1 MMKKFLIVTNMIKD
15 PQFELTDRIIAYIE
29 NKGGSCKK
37 VIRNQEGRDE
47 NFSDC
52 SEMDCVIVLGG
63 DGTILQVAREL
74 AGSGLPILGVN
85 AGTLGFLA
93 ETDPDMVE
101 ASIDRVMAGDYELSR
116 RMMLNGIVSGEA
128 GNSHVMPSALND
140 FTISRSGELQI
151 INFSVYVNGAL
162 LYEFNAD
169 GIIVAT
175 PTGSTGYNMS
185 AGGPIVEPE
194 AKMLILT
201 PICAHTLNSRS
212 IVLSADDVVE
222 VRIGDGRDGRQLFV
236 SANSDGNDAYKMK
249 TGDRITITCSEDM
262 ASIVKLNKDSFLQT
276 LNRKLV

>member
-1 MMKKFLIVTNMIKD
+1 MKKFLIVTNKVKD
-15 PQFELTDRIIAYIE
+15 SQFELTDKIASYIE
-29 NKGGSCKK
+29 KKGGTCKR
-37 VIRNQEGRDE
+37 VVRNNEGKDDSLDE
-47 NFSDC
+47 YDD
-52 SEMDCVIVLGG
+52 MDCVIVLGG
-63 DGTILQVAREL
+63 DGTILQVARDL

-93 ETDPDMVE
+93 ETDPDN
-101 ASIDRVMAGDYELSR
+101 ATNAIDRVMAGDYELSS
-116 RMMLNGIVSGEA
+116 RMMLKGVVVDTE
-128 GNSHVMPSALND
+128 GNNFEMPAALND
-140 FTISRSGELQI
+140 FSISRGGMLQI

-194 AKMLILT
+194 ARMLILT

-222 VRIGDGRDGRQLFV
+222 VKIGNGRDGRQLEV
-236 SANSDGNDAYKMK
+236 HANSDGNDSYAMK
-249 TGDRITITCSEDM
+249 TGDRIMISCSEGT
-262 ASIVKLNKDSFLQT
+262 ASIIRLNKASFLQT